1 VTPSQQHLE
10 PTLTVEAAESNDSAS
25 PGASSMAEYYRLQRL
40 LLLLT
45 LGLTGIIFLAVW
57 GFYSLNIALN
67 YLLGACVGLVYLKL
81 LARDVERVGKQS
93 GRAGTKGLAL
103 FAGLIIVASQWQNLH
118 IIPVFLGFLT
128 YKAAIVA
135 YMLQSVFVPA
145 NKVSNRP
152 R

>member
-1 VTPSQQHLE
+1 ME
-10 PTLTVEAAESNDSAS
+10 
-25 PGASSMAEYYRLQRL
+25 EYYQLQRL

-45 LGLTGIIFLAVW
+45 VGFTGIIFLTVW

-81 LARDVERVGKQS
+81 LARDVERVGKES

-103 FAGLIIVASQWQNLH
+103 FAGLIIIASQWQNLQ

-145 NKVSNRP
+145 KK
-152 R
+152 

>member
-1 VTPSQQHLE
+1 MTPSLQHLE
-10 PTLTVEAAESNDSAS
+10 PTLTVEAAASNPSAS
-25 PGASSMAEYYRLQRL
+25 PVASSMEEYYQLQRL

-45 LGLTGIIFLAVW
+45 LGFTGIIFLAVW

-93 GRAGTKGLAL
+93 GRAGAKGLAL
-103 FAGLIIVASQWQNLH
+103 FAGLIIVASQWQNLY

-135 YMLQSVFVPA
+135 YMLQSVFIPA
-145 NKVSNRP
+145 KK
-152 R
+152 